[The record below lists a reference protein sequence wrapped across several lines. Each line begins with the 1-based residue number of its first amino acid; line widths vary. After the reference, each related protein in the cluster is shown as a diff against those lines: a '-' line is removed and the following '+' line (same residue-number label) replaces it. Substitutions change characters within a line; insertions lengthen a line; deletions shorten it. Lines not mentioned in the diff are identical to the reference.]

1 MALVENLPV
10 VHGASGLVKLHNDL
24 ELDGV
29 LDNTPEQTKDTQY
42 SVIIK
47 QATVLT
53 WKSLANLIF
62 VMRLH
67 SMMNKIDEQR
77 FIAWPLK
84 INLPGGK

>member
-10 VHGASGLVKLHNDL
+10 VHGASGLVKLRNDL

-53 WKSLANLIF
+53 
-62 VMRLH
+62 
-67 SMMNKIDEQR
+67 
-77 FIAWPLK
+77 
-84 INLPGGK
+84 